1 MNFANAMYRMGSEKL
16 TENGAFAYDSTAQ
29 GAMLDLFSQIGA
41 LRPRTEDEIA
51 RKFAAAFKEDKLLA
65 TKMMFYAGDIRQ
77 GGLGERRTFRICLR
91 WMAENHPAIVVKNI
105 HLIPY
110 FNRFDTLFTL
120 VGTECEALMWE
131 LIAETLTKDVKAMKA
146 SRNGKHVPASL
157 LAKWMPSENTS
168 SVKTRAL
175 AAKAIKALRLTPRKY
190 RQMLSALRK
199 HINVTERLMSAGE
212 WGKIDYAK
220 VPSYAMKNYGSAFA
234 KHDYERFNAFLKSVN
249 KGEVKINASTL
260 YPYNLVEKYMS
271 RGGWGYASGS
281 CVCGDCY
288 VSTVE
293 NAVTE
298 AQWKALPNYLSKP
311 MNAVVM
317 ADVSGSM
324 MNSNGRPMATSIG
337 LAIYFAQHNTGL
349 FHNQYMTFTDNPHFI
364 NIKEGASLLANVQQV
379 AKAGVGYS
387 TNLEAAFRAV
397 LSAAVGYDVP
407 ANEMPKTIVVISDIE
422 IDKYMRPG
430 RHWDFLTKMRALYAA
445 QGYKLP
451 RIILWNVNARK
462 DTVLSQSEDVIFI
475 SGQSASSFKALCQNL
490 DGVTAYELMLQVLN
504 GAAYREVRI

>member
-1 MNFANAMYRMGSEKL
+1 MNFANAMYRAGSEKL
-16 TENGAFAYDSTAQ
+16 TENGAFAYESTAQ
-29 GAMLDLFSQIGA
+29 GALLDLFSQIGA

-146 SRNGKHVPASL
+146 SRNGKYVPASL

-168 SVKTRAL
+168 SAKTRAL

-199 HINVTERLMSAGE
+199 HINVTERMMSAGE
-212 WGKIDYAK
+212 WGCIDYAK
-220 VPSYAMKNYGSAFA
+220 VPSYAMHNYGSAFA
-234 KHDYERFNAFLKSVN
+234 KHDHERFDAYLKSVS
-249 KGEVKINASTL
+249 KGETKINASVL
-260 YPYNLVEKYMS
+260 YPYDLVEKYLGS
-271 RGGWGYASGS
+271 YYAMRD
-281 CVCGDCY
+281 CVRAGDCY
-288 VSTVE
+288 VSRNTD
-293 NAVTE
+293 AVVE
-298 AQWKALPNYLSKP
+298 AQWKALPNYLTKP
-311 MNAVVM
+311 VNAVVM

-324 MNSNGRPMATSIG
+324 MNPNGRPMATSIG
-337 LAIYFAQHNTGL
+337 LAIYFATRNIGL

-364 NIKEGASLLANVQQV
+364 NIREGASLLENVQQV
-379 AKAGVGYS
+379 AKTGVGYS

-407 ANEMPKTIVVISDIE
+407 ENEMPKTIVVISDME
-422 IDKYMRPG
+422 IDKYMCGG

-445 QGYKLP
+445 HGYTLP
-451 RIILWNVNARK
+451 EVYLWNVNARK
-462 DTVLSQSEDVIFI
+462 DTFLSQGDGVYFV
-475 SGQSASSFKALCQNL
+475 SGQSPSVFKQICDNMN
-490 DGVTAYELMLQVLN
+490 GVSAYELMIKVLN
-504 GAAYREVRI
+504 SAAYVKVKI

>member
-1 MNFANAMYRMGSEKL
+1 MNFANAMYRAGSEKL

-29 GAMLDLFSQIGA
+29 GALLDLFSQIGA

-110 FNRFDTLFTL
+110 FNRFDTLFVL
-120 VGTECEALMWE
+120 VGTECESLMWE

-168 SVKTRAL
+168 SAKTRAL

-212 WGKIDYAK
+212 WGCIDYAK
-220 VPSYAMKNYGSAFA
+220 VPSYAMHNYGSAFA
-234 KHDYERFNAFLKSVN
+234 KHDHERFDAYLKSVS
-249 KGEVKINASTL
+249 KGETKINASVL
-260 YPYNLVEKYMS
+260 YPYDLVGKYLS
-271 RGGWGYASGS
+271 SDYWYRDGYRSY
-281 CVCGDCY
+281 GDC
-288 VSTVE
+288 
-293 NAVTE
+293 AVAIREEAVIE

-324 MNSNGRPMATSIG
+324 MNPNGRPMATSIG
-337 LAIYFAQHNTGL
+337 LAIYFAQHNSGL
-349 FHNQYMTFTDNPHFI
+349 FHNQYMTFTDNPHFV
-364 NIKEGASLLANVQQV
+364 NIREGASLLENVQQV

-397 LSAAVGYDVP
+397 LSAAVGYGVP
-407 ANEMPKTIVVISDIE
+407 VDEMPKTIVVISDME
-422 IDKYMRPG
+422 IDKYMRGG
-430 RHWDFLTKMRALYAA
+430 RHWDFLTKMRALYQAH
-445 QGYKLP
+445 GYTLP
-451 RIILWNVNARK
+451 KIVLWNVNARNN
-462 DTVLSQSEDVIFI
+462 TVLSQSEDVIFI

>member
-1 MNFANAMYRMGSEKL
+1 MNFANAMYRAGSEKL

-29 GAMLDLFSQIGA
+29 GALLDLFSQIGA

-77 GGLGERRTFRICLR
+77 GGLGERRTFHICLR

-110 FNRFDTLFTL
+110 FNRFDTLFVL
-120 VGTECEALMWE
+120 VGTECESLMWE

-168 SVKTRAL
+168 SAKTRAL

-212 WGKIDYAK
+212 WGLIDYAK
-220 VPSYAMKNYGSAFA
+220 VPSYAMHNYGSAFA
-234 KHDYERFNAFLKSVN
+234 KHDHERFDAYLRSVK
-249 KGEVKINASTL
+249 KGKVKINASVL
-260 YPYNLVEKYMS
+260 YPYDLVEKYMDIRQ
-271 RGGWGYASGS
+271 RGTHY
-281 CVCGDCY
+281 GDCF
-288 VSTVE
+288 VTHKE
-293 NAVTE
+293 NAVVE
-298 AQWKALPNYLSKP
+298 AQWKAMPNYLTKP
-311 MNAVVM
+311 VNAVVM

-324 MNSNGRPMATSIG
+324 HGRPMATSIG
-337 LAIYFAQHNTGL
+337 LATYFAQHNTGAYRNMYL
-349 FHNQYMTFTDNPHFI
+349 TFTDNPHFI
-364 NIKEGASLLANVQQV
+364 NIPEGASLLECVKRV
-379 AKAGVGYS
+379 ASAGVGYS
-387 TNLEAAFRAV
+387 TNLEKAFRAV
-397 LSAAVGYDVP
+397 LDLAVGNGVADKD
-407 ANEMPKTIVVISDIE
+407 MPKTIVVISDME

-430 RHWDFLTKMRALYAA
+430 RHWDFLTKMKALYAA
-445 QGYKLP
+445 HGYKLP
-451 RIILWNVNARK
+451 KIVMWNVNARK
-462 DTVLSQSEDVIFI
+462 DTVLSQDEQTIFI

-504 GAAYREVRI
+504 GAAYAKVCI